1 MEQITTFAKTDFRGQ
16 YRKFG
21 IKTDDRRRHI
31 YTIGKT
37 GMGKTTIIENMVIQD
52 IINGNGVALVDPH
65 GDIVEKILNFIPP
78 HRINDVIYFNPA
90 DYEFPIAFNVL
101 ENVDVT
107 KRHLV
112 ASGLLGVFKKIW
124 ADSWGPRLE
133 YVLNNAIMALLEYP
147 GSTLLGIMR
156 LLVDK
161 DYREKVVNKIT
172 DLVVKSFWVDE
183 YAKYPQSFQAEAIAP
198 IQNKVGRFL
207 STPLTRNI
215 VGQVDSSIN
224 IREIIDTQKIFLLN
238 LSKGRIG
245 EDNSALLGAM
255 IITKI
260 QLAVMS
266 RVDIPES
273 ERKDFYLYV
282 DEFQNFATESFANI
296 LSEARKYRLNLFVAH
311 QYVEQLEEKV
321 RAAIFGNVG
330 TLICFRVGAADA
342 EFLQR
347 EFEPTITN
355 VDLVNLTKYKIYIK
369 LMIDG
374 VASDPFQAITLSP
387 LPMPENGS
395 EIAEKVIK
403 VSRERYATRRE
414 IIESKILKWSG
425 LEINNES
432 EEVDENFLF
441 KKIEEKI
448 QDEKSKNQQNKSNQQ
463 TSTSK
468 SNVELFP
475 TKCDSCGKEIS
486 VPFKPDGIRPVYCND
501 CFTKVKKDK
510 EENKN
515 KSISL
520 EDVFSSDKKIEEKV
534 EEKIDQLN
542 EDQSAIIMN
551 SSKQ

>member
-16 YRKFG
+16 YKKFG

-78 HRINDVIYFNPA
+78 HRVNDVIYFNPA

-147 GSTLLGIMR
+147 GSTMLGIMR

-161 DYREKVVNKIT
+161 AYREKVVNKIT
-172 DLVVKSFWVDE
+172 DPVVKSFWVDE
-183 YAKYPQSFQAEAIAP
+183 YAKYPQSFQTEAIAP

-215 VGQVDSSIN
+215 VGQVNSSID

-266 RVDIPES
+266 RVDIPEN

-342 EFLQR
+342 EFLQQ
-347 EFEPTITN
+347 EFEPSITN
-355 VDLVNLTKYKIYIK
+355 VDLVNLAKYKIYIK

-387 LPMPENGS
+387 LPMPENGP
-395 EIAEKVIK
+395 EMAEKVIK
-403 VSRERYATRRE
+403 VSRERYATRRD

-425 LEINNES
+425 LEINDES
-432 EEVDENFLF
+432 EEANEEFLF
-441 KKIEEKI
+441 KKVEEKI
-448 QDEKSKNQQNKSNQQ
+448 NDERNKNQEKKQNII
-463 TSTSK
+463 SK
-468 SNVELFP
+468 SSAELFP
-475 TKCDSCGKEIS
+475 TKCDGCGKEVT

-501 CFTKVKKDK
+501 CFAKVKKDK

-515 KSISL
+515 RSISL
-520 EDVFSSDKKIEEKV
+520 EDVFSSNQKIEEKV

>member
-16 YRKFG
+16 YKKFG

-31 YTIGKT
+31 YAIGKT

-147 GSTLLGIMR
+147 GSTMLGIMR

-161 DYREKVVNKIT
+161 AYREKVVNKIT
-172 DLVVKSFWVDE
+172 DPVVKSFWVDE

-215 VGQVDSSIN
+215 VGQVNSSID

-266 RVDIPES
+266 RVDIPEN

-311 QYVEQLEEKV
+311 QYIEQLEEKV
-321 RAAIFGNVG
+321 RAAIFGNIG

-342 EFLQR
+342 EFLQQ
-347 EFEPTITN
+347 EFEPSITN
-355 VDLVNLTKYKIYIK
+355 VDLVNLAKYKIYIK

-387 LPMPENGS
+387 LPMPDNGP
-395 EIAEKVIK
+395 EMAEKVIK
-403 VSRERYATRRE
+403 VSRERYATRRD

-425 LEINNES
+425 LEINEES
-432 EEVDENFLF
+432 EEANEEFLF

-448 QDEKSKNQQNKSNQQ
+448 SDERNKNQEKKQN
-463 TSTSK
+463 TASK
-468 SNVELFP
+468 SGIELFP
-475 TKCDSCGKEIS
+475 TKCDNCGKEVT

-510 EENKN
+510 EENKS

-520 EDVFSSDKKIEEKV
+520 EDVFSSNQKTEEKV
-534 EEKIDQLN
+534 EEQINIINQN
-542 EDQSAIIMN
+542 QSAIIIN

>member
-1 MEQITTFAKTDFRGQ
+1 MKNDIVTFAKTVYRGES
-16 YRKFG
+16 RKFG

-31 YTIGKT
+31 YAIGKT

-52 IINGNGVALVDPH
+52 ILEGRGVALVDPH

-78 HRINDVIYFNPA
+78 NRINDVIYFNPA
-90 DYEFPIAFNVL
+90 DFDYPIAFNVL

-147 GSTLLGIMR
+147 GSTMLGIMR
-156 LLVDK
+156 MLVDK
-161 DYREKVVNKIT
+161 TYREKVINKIT
-172 DLVVKSFWVDE
+172 DPVVKSFWVDE
-183 YAKYPQSFQAEAIAP
+183 YAKYPQSFQTEAIAP

-215 VGQVDSSIN
+215 VGQVQSSID
-224 IREIIDTQKIFLLN
+224 IREIIDNEKIFLLN

-260 QLAVMS
+260 QLAIMS
-266 RVDIPES
+266 RVDMPES

-311 QYVEQLEEKV
+311 QYIEQLEESV

-330 TLICFRVGAADA
+330 TLICFRVGAGDA

-347 EFEPTITN
+347 EFEPSIIN
-355 VDLVNLTKYKIYIK
+355 QDLVNLAKYKIYLK
-369 LMIDG
+369 LMVDG
-374 VASDPFQAITLSP
+374 ISSNPFQAATLPP
-387 LPMPENGS
+387 LAIPENGP
-395 EIAEKVIK
+395 ETAEKVIR
-403 VSRERYATRRE
+403 VSRERYATKRE
-414 IIESKILKWSG
+414 LIESKILKWSG
-425 LEINNES
+425 LEIDNEEFLNTKSESDILKDKIDDLKKKNIDKNN
-432 EEVDENFLF
+432 
-441 KKIEEKI
+441 KI
-448 QDEKSKNQQNKSNQQ
+448 DKSKKS
-463 TSTSK
+463 SS
-468 SNVELFP
+468 VELFDA
-475 TKCDSCGKEIS
+475 KCDSCSKAIT

-501 CFTKVKKDK
+501 CFVKIKKEK

-515 KSISL
+515 KSIKL
-520 EDVFSSDKKIEEKV
+520 EDVFKSPDEE
-534 EEKIDQLN
+534 
-542 EDQSAIIMN
+542 N
-551 SSKQ
+551 SNRE